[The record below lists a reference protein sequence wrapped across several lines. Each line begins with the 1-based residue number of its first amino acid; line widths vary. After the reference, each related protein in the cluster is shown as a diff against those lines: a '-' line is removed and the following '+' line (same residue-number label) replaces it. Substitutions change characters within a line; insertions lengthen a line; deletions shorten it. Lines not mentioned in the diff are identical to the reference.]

1 VARSYRFSLLLVLLS
16 WFDLAPASPAQTI
29 PAVAPLV
36 ERITVGHSTAP
47 LYGPWKFQVGDS
59 PIDPVTHAPLWAD
72 PDFDDSQ
79 WETVDLTPP
88 DKSLDPIYGIS
99 GMVPGWT
106 VRGHARH
113 WGYAW
118 YRIRVQVEAPP
129 GEKLALAGPSAVD
142 DGYQVFQDGNLLGSF
157 GGFSTSRPVSTQP
170 SR

>member
-1 VARSYRFSLLLVLLS
+1 MLVVSGPAPSSLAKTAPTEAR
-16 WFDLAPASPAQTI
+16 P
-29 PAVAPLV
+29 V

-47 LYGPWKFQVGDS
+47 LYGPWKFHLGDS
-59 PIDPVTHAPLWAD
+59 PLNPITHAPLWAE

-118 YRIRVQVEAPP
+118 YRIRVQLAATPGATLAPP
-129 GEKLALAGPSAVD
+129 RPPAVD
-142 DGYQVFQDGNLLGSF
+142 DGS
-157 GGFSTSRPVSTQP
+157 
-170 SR
+170 

>member
-16 WFDLAPASPAQTI
+16 WFDLAPASSAQTI
-29 PAVAPLV
+29 LAVVPPV
-36 ERITVGHSTAP
+36 ERITVGHSTVP

-59 PIDPVTHAPLWAD
+59 PIDPVTHAPLWAE
-72 PDFDDSQ
+72 PDFDDSH

-99 GMVPGWT
+99 GMVSGWT

-118 YRIRVQVEAPP
+118 YRIRVQVEAPA
-129 GEKLALAGPSAVD
+129 GERLALAGPSAVD
-142 DGYQVFQDGNLLGSF
+142 DGYQVLQDGNLLGSI
-157 GGFSTSRPVSTQP
+157 GRRGCPVP
-170 SR
+170 LRC